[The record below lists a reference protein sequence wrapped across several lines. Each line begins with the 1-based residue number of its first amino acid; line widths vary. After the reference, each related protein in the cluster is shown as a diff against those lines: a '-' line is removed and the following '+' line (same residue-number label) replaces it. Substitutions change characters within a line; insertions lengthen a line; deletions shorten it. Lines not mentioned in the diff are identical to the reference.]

1 MTYVFWKRYGT
12 RKAALKEAAKL
23 RKMGK
28 PAKVVPYGPRDGF
41 NQDVFIG
48 VDTHATLADA
58 HPGRKIQRRY

>member
-28 PAKVVPYGPRDGF
+28 PAKVIPYGLHSDH
-41 NQDVFIG
+41 NHDVWVG
-48 VDTHATLADA
+48 LNTHVTLTGT
-58 HPGRKIQRRY
+58 HTGKVQRRY